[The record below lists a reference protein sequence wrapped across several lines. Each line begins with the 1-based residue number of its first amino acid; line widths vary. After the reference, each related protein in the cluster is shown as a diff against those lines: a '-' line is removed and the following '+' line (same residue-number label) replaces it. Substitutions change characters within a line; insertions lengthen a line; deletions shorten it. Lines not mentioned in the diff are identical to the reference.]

1 MIPLTKAKFTKLIQ
15 TTVLEKRLTYIDAI
29 VDICEENKI
38 EIEDISKFLSP
49 VVKEKIEVEAM
60 NLNYLPKESTLDIDD
75 K

>member
-1 MIPLTKAKFTKLIQ
+1 MIPLTKAKLTKLIQ
-15 TTVLEKRLTYIDAI
+15 HTVLEKRLTYIDAI

-60 NLNYLPKESTLDIDD
+60 NLNYTKRKYT
-75 K
+75 

>member
-1 MIPLTKAKFTKLIQ
+1 MIPLTKAKLTKLIQ

-49 VVKEKIEVEAM
+49 AVKEKIEVEAM
-60 NLNYLPKESTLDIDD
+60 NLNYLPKESTLDFD
-75 K
+75 

>member
-15 TTVLEKRLTYIDAI
+15 TTVLEKRLTYIDAV

>member
-1 MIPLTKAKFTKLIQ
+1 MIPLTKAKLTKLIQ

>member
-1 MIPLTKAKFTKLIQ
+1 MQPLTKAKLTKLIQ

-38 EIEDISKFLSP
+38 EIEDISKFLSA

-60 NLNYLPKESTLDIDD
+60 NLNYLPKESTLDFD
-75 K
+75 

>member
-1 MIPLTKAKFTKLIQ
+1 MIPLTKAKLTKLIQ

-60 NLNYLPKESTLDIDD
+60 NLNYLPKESTLDFD
-75 K
+75 

>member
-15 TTVLEKRLTYIDAI
+15 TTVLEKRLTYIDAV

-60 NLNYLPKESTLDIDD
+60 NLNYLPKESTLDFD
-75 K
+75 

>member
-1 MIPLTKAKFTKLIQ
+1 MIPLTKAKLTKLIQ

-38 EIEDISKFLSP
+38 EIEDISKFLSA

-60 NLNYLPKESTLDIDD
+60 NLNYLPKESTLDFD
-75 K
+75 

>member
-1 MIPLTKAKFTKLIQ
+1 MIPLTKAKLTKLIQ

-49 VVKEKIEVEAM
+49 VIKEKIEVEAM
-60 NLNYLPKESTLDIDD
+60 NLNYLPKESTLNFD
-75 K
+75 

>member
-1 MIPLTKAKFTKLIQ
+1 MQPLTKAKLTKLIQ

-60 NLNYLPKESTLDIDD
+60 NLNYLPKESTLDFD
-75 K
+75 